1 MSLCIYGGDELL
13 IIAFWLAM
21 ELVEHIRDLKRS
33 ERHVSMLL
41 LTVVNH
47 KEDKNMRRYK
57 NFQRSPGVIFIC

>member
-1 MSLCIYGGDELL
+1 
-13 IIAFWLAM
+13 LAM

-47 KEDKNMRRYK
+47 
-57 NFQRSPGVIFIC
+57 